1 MDWELIWWCVIG
13 VFTLIAFIKIATVKD
28 DCIDMTWGEK
38 RDIERREREW
48 R

>member
-1 MDWELIWWCVIG
+1 MDWELIWWCVVGAVVLYI
-13 VFTLIAFIKIATVKD
+13 LIKVATVKD

-38 RDIERREREW
+38 RDIERWEKKW